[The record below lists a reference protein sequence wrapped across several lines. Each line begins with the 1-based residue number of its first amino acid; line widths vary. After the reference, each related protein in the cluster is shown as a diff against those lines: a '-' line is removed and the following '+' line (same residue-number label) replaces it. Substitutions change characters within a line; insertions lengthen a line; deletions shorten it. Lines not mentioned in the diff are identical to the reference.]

1 MSEGYRFTIGK
12 GEKTVELLS
21 RMSNRHGLIAG
32 ATGTG
37 KTISL
42 KVLAEHFSDIGVPVF
57 LADVK
62 GDLASLAEPGSM
74 NDKLKERIDTIG
86 LESFS
91 FSSFPIRLWDVYGKL
106 GHPVRTDITEMGPV
120 LLARLL
126 DLNETQTGILHI
138 AFRVADENGWL
149 LVDLKDLRSML
160 QYLGDNRK
168 EYSLQY
174 GNIAPQSIGAIQ
186 RSLLT
191 LESQGGDIF
200 FGEPSLEIKDLL
212 MTDPNG
218 KGMVN
223 VLASQDLFN
232 SPRIYSTFLLWMLS
246 ELFEQLP
253 EVGDPEKPKMVF
265 FFDEAHLLFND
276 TPKALMEKIELVV
289 RLIRSKGVGVFFVT
303 QNPADIPDTVLG
315 QLGNRIQHALR
326 AYTPKEQK
334 AIKAAA
340 ETFRQNPNFD
350 VEEVITQ
357 LRTGEALVSF
367 LDEDGKPSIVEKALI
382 APPRSIIGTLDPAKR
397 QGIIENSPM
406 NFKYKDAVDEES
418 AYEIIQAK
426 YEKILAQQHQEE
438 EEKIRQLEEK
448 EAEKLRKAREKEIE
462 KEKKERER
470 ARKANPLYKVGRT
483 AVNTLTGDVGRKI
496 ARGLLGNVGNF
507 FK

>member
-12 GEKTVELLS
+12 GDETVQLLS

-42 KVLAEHFSDIGVPVF
+42 KVLAEHFSEIGVPVF

-74 NDKLKERIDTIG
+74 NDKLQERIDTIG
-86 LESFS
+86 LENFA
-91 FSSFPIRLWDVYGKL
+91 FGSFPIRLWDVYGIL
-106 GHPVRTDITEMGPV
+106 GHPVRTDITEMGPI
-120 LLARLL
+120 LLSRLL
-126 DLNETQTGILHI
+126 DLNEVQTGILHI

-160 QYLGDNRK
+160 QYLGDNRQ
-168 EYSLQY
+168 EFSLQY

-191 LESQGGDIF
+191 LESQGGDVF

-212 MTDPNG
+212 MTDLNG
-218 KGMVN
+218 KGIVN
-223 VLASQDLFN
+223 VLAAQDLFN
-232 SPRIYSTFLLWMLS
+232 SPRIYSTFLLWLLS

-253 EVGDPEKPKMVF
+253 EVGDPEKPKIVF

-276 TPKALMEKIELVV
+276 TPKPLLEKIELVV

-303 QNPADIPDTVLG
+303 QNPADIPDSVLG

-326 AYTPKEQK
+326 AYTPKDQK

-340 ETFRQNPNFD
+340 ETFRQNPKID
-350 VEEVITQ
+350 VEEAITQ

-367 LDEDGKPSIVEKALI
+367 LDEDGKPSMVEKALI
-382 APPRSIIGTLDPAKR
+382 APPRSIIGTLDPVKR
-397 QGIIENSPM
+397 QAIINNSPM
-406 NFKYKDAVDEES
+406 FYKYTEAVDEES

-426 YEKILAQQHQEE
+426 YERIVAQQQNEE
-438 EEKIRQLEEK
+438 EEKIRKLEEK
-448 EAEKLRKAREKEIE
+448 EAEKLRKAHEKQLA
-462 KEKKERER
+462 KEKKEREK
-470 ARKANPLYKVGRT
+470 ARKSNPLYKVGRT
-483 AVNTLTGDVGRKI
+483 AVSTLTGDIGRKI
-496 ARGLLGNVGNF
+496 ARGLLGNVGSF

>member
-12 GEKTVELLS
+12 GDKTVELLS

-62 GDLASLAEPGSM
+62 GDLASLAEPGAM

-86 LESFS
+86 LENFS
-91 FSSFPIRLWDVYGKL
+91 FGSFPIRLWDVYGKL
-106 GHPVRTDITEMGPV
+106 GHPVRTDITEMGPI
-120 LLARLL
+120 LLSRLL

-191 LESQGGDIF
+191 LESQGGDVF
-200 FGEPSLEIKDLL
+200 FGEPSLDIQDLL

-218 KGMVN
+218 KGIVN

-253 EVGDPEKPKMVF
+253 EIGDPDKPRMVF

-340 ETFRQNPNFD
+340 ETFRQNPKID
-350 VEEVITQ
+350 VEETITQ
-357 LRTGEALVSF
+357 LKTGEALVSF
-367 LDEDGKPSIVEKALI
+367 LDDEGKPTIVERALI

-397 QGIIENSPM
+397 QGIINNSPM
-406 NFKYKDAVDEES
+406 HFKYKDAVDEES

-426 YEKILAQQHQEE
+426 YEKILAKQQQEE
-438 EEKIRQLEEK
+438 EEKIRELEEK
-448 EAEKLRKAREKEIE
+448 EAEKLRKAREKEIA
-462 KEKKERER
+462 KEQKERER

-483 AVNTLTGDVGRKI
+483 AVNTLTGDIGRKI
-496 ARGLLGNVGNF
+496 ARGLLGNVGSF

>member
-12 GEKTVELLS
+12 GDKTVELLS

-74 NDKLKERIDTIG
+74 NEKIKERIDTIG
-86 LESFS
+86 LDSFS
-91 FSSFPIRLWDVYGKL
+91 FESFPIRLWDVYGKL
-106 GHPVRTDITEMGPV
+106 GHPVRTDITEMGPI
-120 LLARLL
+120 LLSRLL

-191 LESQGGDIF
+191 LESQGGDVF
-200 FGEPSLEIKDLL
+200 FGEPSLEINDLI

-218 KGMVN
+218 KGIVN
-223 VLASQDLFN
+223 ILASEELFN

-253 EVGDPEKPKMVF
+253 EVGDPEKPKMIF

-289 RLIRSKGVGVFFVT
+289 RLIRSKGVGVYFVT

-340 ETFRQNPNFD
+340 ETFRQNPKFD

-367 LDEDGKPSIVEKALI
+367 LDDEGKPSVVEKALI
-382 APPRSIIGTLDPAKR
+382 APPRSIIGTLDQAKR
-397 QGIIENSPM
+397 QGIITNSPM
-406 NFKYKDAVDEES
+406 YFKYTEPVDEES

-426 YEKILAQQHQEE
+426 YEKIIAKQQQEE
-438 EEKIRQLEEK
+438 EEKIQELEEK
-448 EAEKLRKAREKEIE
+448 EAEKLRKAREKEIA
-462 KEKKERER
+462 KEKKEREK

-483 AVNTLTGDVGRKI
+483 AVNTLTGDIGRKI

>member
-1 MSEGYRFTIGK
+1 MADGYRFTIGK
-12 GEKTVELLS
+12 GDEKVQLLS

-86 LESFS
+86 LEGFS
-91 FSSFPIRLWDVYGKL
+91 FTSFPVRLWDVYGKL
-106 GHPVRTDITEMGPV
+106 GHPVRTDITEMGPI

-126 DLNETQTGILHI
+126 DLNEVQTGILHI

-174 GNIAPQSIGAIQ
+174 GNISPQSIGAIQ

-212 MTDPNG
+212 MTDIDG
-218 KGMVN
+218 KGIVN

-232 SPRIYSTFLLWMLS
+232 SPRIYSTFLLWLLS

-253 EVGDPEKPKMVF
+253 EVGDSEKPKIIF

-276 TPKALMEKIELVV
+276 TPKALLEKIELVV

-303 QNPADIPDTVLG
+303 QNPADIPDSVLG

-340 ETFRQNPNFD
+340 ETFRQNPAFH

-357 LRTGEALVSF
+357 LKTGEALVSF
-367 LDEDGKPSIVEKALI
+367 LDDEGKPSVVEKALI
-382 APPRSIIGTLDPAKR
+382 APPRSVIGTLDPAMRK
-397 QGIIENSPM
+397 GIINNSPM
-406 NFKYKDAVDEES
+406 FYKYTEAVDEES

-426 YEKILAQQHQEE
+426 YERIVAQQQQEKKA
-438 EEKIRQLEEK
+438 KIRELEEK
-448 EAEKLRKAREKEIE
+448 EA
-462 KEKKERER
+462 
-470 ARKANPLYKVGRT
+470 
-483 AVNTLTGDVGRKI
+483 
-496 ARGLLGNVGNF
+496 
-507 FK
+507 

>member
-12 GEKTVELLS
+12 GDKPVQLLS

-74 NDKLKERIDTIG
+74 NDKLKERVHAIG
-86 LESFS
+86 LEDFS
-91 FSSFPIRLWDVYGKL
+91 FSSFPIRLWDVYGRL
-106 GHPVRTDITEMGPV
+106 GHPVRTDITEMGPI
-120 LLARLL
+120 LLSRLL
-126 DLNETQTGILHI
+126 DLNETQSGILNI
-138 AFRVADENGWL
+138 AFRVSDDKGWL

-160 QYLGDNRK
+160 QFIGDNRR

-218 KGMVN
+218 KGMIN
-223 VLASQDLFN
+223 VLASQDLFS
-232 SPRIYSTFLLWMLS
+232 SPRIYSTFLLWLLS

-253 EVGDPEKPKMVF
+253 EIGDPEKPKMVF

-276 TPKALMEKIELVV
+276 TPNAAVGYPRIHA
-289 RLIRSKGVGVFFVT
+289 IR
-303 QNPADIPDTVLG
+303 
-315 QLGNRIQHALR
+315 
-326 AYTPKEQK
+326 
-334 AIKAAA
+334 
-340 ETFRQNPNFD
+340 
-350 VEEVITQ
+350 
-357 LRTGEALVSF
+357 
-367 LDEDGKPSIVEKALI
+367 
-382 APPRSIIGTLDPAKR
+382 
-397 QGIIENSPM
+397 
-406 NFKYKDAVDEES
+406 
-418 AYEIIQAK
+418 
-426 YEKILAQQHQEE
+426 
-438 EEKIRQLEEK
+438 
-448 EAEKLRKAREKEIE
+448 
-462 KEKKERER
+462 
-470 ARKANPLYKVGRT
+470 
-483 AVNTLTGDVGRKI
+483 
-496 ARGLLGNVGNF
+496 
-507 FK
+507 